1 MLSTKPTVR
10 FRVITPALLRMQSAL
25 LLAARILPDLPAEG
39 LVITSGSDG
48 QHLPN
53 SRHYVGEALDLRSK
67 SFPSVAARAAFIG
80 SLRPLLGPQFTVLLE
95 GDGTV
100 QEHLHIQVRKGHRFD
115 ETQP

>member
-10 FRVITPALLRMQSAL
+10 FRVITPALVRMQSAL

-39 LVITSGSDG
+39 LVITSGTDG
-48 QHLPN
+48 QHSPN

-67 SFPSVAARAAFIG
+67 SFSSVAARAAFIG
-80 SLRPLLGPQFTVLLE
+80 SLGQLLGPQFTVLLE
-95 GDGTV
+95 DDGRPN
-100 QEHLHIQVRKGHRFD
+100 EHIHCQVRKGHRFD